1 MKVAIMQPYFYP
13 YIGYFQLI
21 NSVDKFVFYDDVN
34 FIKNGWINRNRILLN
49 GESHFL
55 TVQLKN
61 ASSYKLIN
69 EVEFSD
75 KRSKLLKTL
84 EQAYRKAPNFD
95 SIIPVL
101 YDCLTIATNTISE
114 LAQYSV
120 IQTCKYLEIETEFEQ
135 SSNFYPDTKGL
146 EKAERLQQICI
157 INKADFYINPIG
169 GQSIYSKEDFSTRNI
184 GLCFLESQRFEYKQF
199 NNAFIPWLSIIDVL
213 MFVDK
218 ESVKKAL
225 SNYKLV

>member
-1 MKVAIMQPYFYP
+1 MKLAIMQPYFFP

-21 NSVDKFVFYDDVN
+21 NSVDIFIFYDDVN

-55 TVQLKN
+55 TVQLKD
-61 ASSYKLIN
+61 ASSYKIIN

-75 KRSKLLKTL
+75 NRSKLLKTL
-84 EQAYRKAPNFD
+84 EQAYKNATNFD

-101 YDCLTIATNTISE
+101 FDCLTIKTNTISE

-120 IQTCKYLEIETEFEQ
+120 IQTCKYLDIETQFEL
-135 SSNFYPDTKGL
+135 SSKLCSDTKGL
-146 EKAERLQQICI
+146 GKAERLQQICL
-157 INKADFYINPIG
+157 INKSDIYINPIG
-169 GQSIYSKEDFSTRNI
+169 GQALYRKQDFSSRNI
-184 GLCFLESQRFEYKQF
+184 SLFFIEPQRFEYKQF
-199 NNAFIPWLSIIDVL
+199 NNVFIPWLSIIDVL

-218 ESVKKAL
+218 ESIKKSL
-225 SNYKLV
+225 NNFKLV